1 VTSGGTGGSREV
13 SATVHAVV
21 AAAGD
26 GRRLGQGRPKALVDI
41 DGRTVLERCLDGLAA
56 SEAVDHTVVTVPGDL
71 VGEVQELVARQRP
84 LWGAMTV
91 EVVAGGGERIHS
103 VLAGLRVIGDGA
115 GDRDVE
121 TVVAVHDAARCL
133 TPPQMI
139 ATCVETAREGLR
151 TGGWAG
157 VVPVLPV
164 TDTVK
169 IVDAAGVVR
178 STPARETL
186 RAAQT
191 PQVFGLRALLQAN
204 RMNEAR
210 EELDSAHPTGLV
222 PGPLATD
229 DSSLMELAGER
240 ILAVAGDPQA
250 FKITAPADLD
260 RAVRLVEGEE

>member
-1 VTSGGTGGSREV
+1 MIGT
-13 SATVHAVV
+13 
-21 AAAGD
+21 
-26 GRRLGQGRPKALVDI
+26 
-41 DGRTVLERCLDGLAA
+41 C
-56 SEAVDHTVVTVPGDL
+56 
-71 VGEVQELVARQRP
+71 
-84 LWGAMTV
+84 
-91 EVVAGGGERIHS
+91 
-103 VLAGLRVIGDGA
+103 IG
-115 GDRDVE
+115 
-121 TVVAVHDAARCL
+121 
-133 TPPQMI
+133 
-139 ATCVETAREGLR
+139 TAREGLR

-157 VVPVLPV
+157 VVPALPV

-191 PQVFGLRALLQAN
+191 PQVFGLRGLLRAN

-229 DSSLMELAGER
+229 DSSLMELTGER

-250 FKITAPADLD
+250 FKITWPGDLD